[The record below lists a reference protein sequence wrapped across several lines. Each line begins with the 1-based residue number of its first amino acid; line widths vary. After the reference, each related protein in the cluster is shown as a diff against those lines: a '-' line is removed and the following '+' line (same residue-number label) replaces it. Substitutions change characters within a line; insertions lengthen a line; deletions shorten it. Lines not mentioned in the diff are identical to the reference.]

1 MEKNWNCGEPSQEWS
16 THPGS
21 YKELRTIS
29 KELQVRVHD
38 STLTKRLGKNVI
50 HGRDSRKKN
59 SADQKEHKED
69 ILMIPGTKNLRTNE
83 MKDYVFSED

>member
-38 STLTKRLGKNVI
+38 STLTKRREKCHPWERFKEKNT
-50 HGRDSRKKN
+50 
-59 SADQKEHKED
+59 ADQKEHKED

-83 MKDYVFSED
+83 MKDYVFSDD